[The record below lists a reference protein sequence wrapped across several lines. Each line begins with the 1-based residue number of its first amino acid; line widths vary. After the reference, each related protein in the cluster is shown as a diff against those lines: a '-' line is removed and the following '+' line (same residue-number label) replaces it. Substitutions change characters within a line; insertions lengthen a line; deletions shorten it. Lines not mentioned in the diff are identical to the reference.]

1 MSHQVIFRV
10 DRFTKI
16 VLVVIALF
24 LGILVFKPYFESREV
39 VAEQADKV
47 TVYFGNGLGLEN
59 SMYPDFPDIPQSFRV
74 KVEKK

>member
-39 VAEQADKV
+39 VA
-47 TVYFGNGLGLEN
+47 
-59 SMYPDFPDIPQSFRV
+59 
-74 KVEKK
+74 